1 MEMEMEV
8 VNEISEMSVLTG
20 RLAAAAE
27 ALEQAAGRLAGV
39 QMQASQTRE
48 SELEARL
55 ADAEATIASLK
66 AGGRKTMAASAS
78 LMAKEG
84 VAVEAGALAGLDGAL
99 ASLSVEQRIAV
110 KAGLMRS
117 GLLG

>member
-8 VNEISEMSVLTG
+8 TDEMSVLTG

-27 ALEQAAGRLAGV
+27 ALEQAAARFAGIGIE
-39 QMQASQTRE
+39 ASHTRE
-48 SELEARL
+48 HELEARL
-55 ADAEATIASLK
+55 AEAEAELARLK
-66 AGGRKTMAASAS
+66 AGGRKTIAAGAA
-78 LMAKEG
+78 MVAKDG
-84 VAVEAGALAGLDGAL
+84 VAVEAGALDAAL
-99 ASLSVEQRIAV
+99 TSLSVEQRIAV